1 MDVILLTD
9 VASTIGY
16 GKYGGTYKLATELR
30 AAGYSCQ
37 VIDMMSFFTVDQI
50 KQALAKFISDRT
62 KLLGIS
68 TTLSE
73 VYQSGNELIWGRNE
87 SDFVDILHFVKSKNP
102 NIAICAGGAKITSA
116 SDWPYIDYGVIGK
129 ADLAIIELLKH
140 LTQGTPLKY
149 YANQHTKIVQGDHYF
164 YTQDMFKTSQIMWD
178 RRDIILPTE
187 CLPMEI
193 ARGCI
198 FKCAFCR
205 FDLIGKKI
213 GDWTKDANTITEEM
227 ARNYETY
234 GIKTYMF
241 TDELINESMP
251 KLEML
256 ANAIS
261 RLPFKVQY
269 SSYARV
275 DLIHRFPEMREML
288 EETGAASLTFGIET
302 FNHAAGKAI
311 GKGLHPDKIKETLA
325 YCKQTWHRKVLMSSG
340 FLVGLPGED
349 EASIYQTFEYL
360 VSDQNPLDVF
370 MFAPLH
376 MRHTDSSGG
385 MGKSR
390 FELDPEKFG
399 YKIEKNSEIWTGQN
413 LSFAAAQD
421 IVHKIYQDPRMKSR
435 GRFKSA
441 SYLGRIMSLGYSIQ
455 DIFTIIYDMTDDE
468 AAAALNNIRQRVRD
482 MKGEYY
488 EKLMQL

>member
-9 VASTIGY
+9 IASTIGY

-30 AAGYSCQ
+30 SAGYSCQ
-37 VIDMMSFFTVDQI
+37 VIDMMSFFTVDQLQQTI
-50 KQALAKFISDRT
+50 AKFVSENT
-62 KLLGIS
+62 KLIGVS

-73 VYQSGNELIWGRNE
+73 VYQNGQELIWGRPE
-87 SDFVDILHFVKSKNP
+87 HDFASILNFAKSINP
-102 NIAICAGGAKITSA
+102 NIKTCAGGAKITSL
-116 SDWPYIDYGVIGK
+116 SNWPFIDYCIIGK
-129 ADLAIIELLKH
+129 ADLALLALMEH
-140 LTQGTPLKY
+140 LTNNTPLKY
-149 YANQHTKIVQGDHYF
+149 YVNMYTKVIKGDDYF
-164 YTQDMFKTSQIMWD
+164 YSQEQFKTSQILWQPH
-178 RRDIILPTE
+178 DIILPTE

-198 FKCAFCR
+198 FKCGFCR

-213 GDWTKDANTITEEM
+213 GDWTKTADTIREEM
-227 ARNYETY
+227 QRNYDTY

-261 RLPFKVQY
+261 RLPFKIQY

-275 DLIHRFPEMREML
+275 DLIHKFPDMREML
-288 EETGAASLTFGIET
+288 AETGAASLTFGIET

-311 GKGLHPDKIKETLA
+311 GKGLHPDRVKETLA
-325 YCKQTWHRKVLMSSG
+325 YCKKTWHRKVLMSSG
-340 FLVGLPGED
+340 FLVGLPEED
-349 EASIYQTFEYL
+349 EASIYQTLEYL
-360 VSDQNPLDVF
+360 LSDQNPLDVF

-399 YKIEKNSEIWTGQN
+399 YKIEKDSEIWTGKN
-413 LSFAAAQD
+413 LSYTAAQD
-421 IVHKIYQDPRMKSR
+421 IVQKIYQDPRMKTR

-455 DIFTIIYDMTDDE
+455 DIFAIIYDMTDDE
-468 AAAALNNIRQRVRD
+468 AAVVLNNIRQRVRD
-482 MKGEYY
+482 MKGEYLQ
-488 EKLMQL
+488 KLMQL